1 MPLLL
6 CCNIALICVGQELP
20 GSQIIVEYHV
30 NRFVQNPTDFS
41 VQCGRQKRPCAA
53 VRESV
58 LFLDGGNELGAVDRL
73 QMKCGYVVI
82 VPDTPAG
89 DRALLYHTSCQ
100 LMTDVVTQI
109 FRDCLEAPVSL
120 PQYASEMSLG
130 ELHRHRVTVSY
141 DDCKAR
147 VNDFDF
153 QGGSWK

>member
-1 MPLLL
+1 
-6 CCNIALICVGQELP
+6 
-20 GSQIIVEYHV
+20 V

-41 VQCGRQKRPCAA
+41 AECPRQNEPCAV
-53 VRESV
+53 VRENV
-58 LFLDGGNELGAVDRL
+58 LFLDDGNEFAAVDRL

-82 VPDTPAG
+82 VPDTSAG

-100 LMTDVVTQI
+100 RMTDAVTQI
-109 FRDCLEAPVSL
+109 FQDCLEAPVSL

-141 DDCKAR
+141 DDCRAR

-153 QGGSWK
+153 QGGSEK